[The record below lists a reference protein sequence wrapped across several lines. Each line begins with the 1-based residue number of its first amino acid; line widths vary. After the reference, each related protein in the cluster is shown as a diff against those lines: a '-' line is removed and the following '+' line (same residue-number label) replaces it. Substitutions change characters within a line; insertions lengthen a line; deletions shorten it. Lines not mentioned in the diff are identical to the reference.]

1 MSDDKPIDPNLL
13 KRMMMGEF
21 SSYSSPNKNGKPNQD
36 KRNLELD
43 LHFDKLY
50 PSKSGLSSLDKLNL
64 QLEAV
69 AEFIQS
75 SRRKS
80 VRSAYIIVGKGEGVL
95 KKKVSD
101 YLRSRNIQ
109 HSTVS
114 DPPYFGNAL
123 KLKF

>member
-1 MSDDKPIDPNLL
+1 MSNDKPIDPNLL

-21 SSYSSPNKNGKPNQD
+21 SSYSPTNKNEKSNQGR
-36 KRNLELD
+36 RNLELD
-43 LHFDKLY
+43 LHFDKLH
-50 PSKSGLSSLDKLNL
+50 PSKSGLSSFEKLNL

-69 AEFIQS
+69 DEFIQS
-75 SRRKS
+75 AKRKS

-101 YLRSRNIQ
+101 YLKGSKIQ
-109 HSTVS
+109 HNTVS

>member
-1 MSDDKPIDPNLL
+1 MNDDKPIDPDLL

-21 SSYSSPNKNGKPNQD
+21 SSYSSPYKNVKPNQS

-50 PSKSGLSSLDKLNL
+50 HTKSGLSSFEKFTL

-69 AEFIQS
+69 DEFIQS
-75 SRRKS
+75 ARRKS
-80 VRSAYIIVGKGEGVL
+80 LRSAYVIVGKGEGVL
-95 KKKVSD
+95 KKKVSNH
-101 YLRSRNIQ
+101 LTKSNIQ
-109 HSTVS
+109 HNVVS

-123 KLKF
+123 KLKL

>member
-21 SSYSSPNKNGKPNQD
+21 SANSFQDNNLQHNKSKNNI
-36 KRNLELD
+36 ELD

-50 PSKSGLSSLDKLNL
+50 PTKSFLTSNKKLNL

-69 AEFIQS
+69 NEFIES
-75 SRRKS
+75 SKKNS
-80 VRSAYIIVGKGEGVL
+80 VRFVYVIYGKGEGVL
-95 KKKVSD
+95 KKKLITHLSN
-101 YLRSRNIQ
+101 LKIR
-109 HSTVS
+109 HSIIA

-123 KLKF
+123 KLSL